1 MATRAFPVLT
11 GVNCAGG
18 EWDWGSTPNPVEG
31 QNYMF
36 VSNQDIDYLAA
47 KGFNFIRLVF
57 SWELLQPTLNGPVL
71 TTGYGATMKARVDY
85 ATSKGLYVLIE
96 PHGASFGNFAK
107 YKGNLVGSAAVPNS
121 AFADFWAKVATIYKS
136 NPRVALGLS
145 NEPNNMGTNQ
155 WFSAAQAAITGIRSA
170 GSTAIIFVDG
180 NDFSAPQTWND
191 TWYDTATPKV
201 SNATAWPTLND
212 PLKNLVVSVHCYFD
226 SGGGGGANDIV
237 STNIMAQRL
246 QPVVN
251 WARSQGFMV
260 HLSEFGAS
268 SATSTSAA
276 AVADA
281 CNYIK
286 MNSDVM
292 MGWAWWGYGP
302 PVWWGGYTFTLCP
315 TNNYATDNSKIS
327 WLRPFMAPLQ
337 NPGDFTGTPVP
348 TPVPTPTPGGSVPTN
363 PVAFTKNTVFA
374 LNTPQSNYWVFVP
387 TAYDSSH
394 ATPTKMF
401 VWLHGCGGQSQND
414 VSMVSNVT
422 GQNWISVA
430 VGGREGACWSNMAT
444 DGPKILAAIADM
456 KTHFNIDPKQV
467 YLGGYSSGGDIGYPL
482 LFTNAGLFAGGMFE
496 NTSPDNSA
504 FTASQTASWKVN
516 IAHLAHLS
524 DTTYPI
530 NSTRSNM
537 TTLRNNGFP
546 VTLIEKPGTHYDA
559 DSGATGTAYDL
570 RNFLLPFLNAGWVSG
585 ASTIPVPIPTP
596 TPTPTP
602 VPPPTAVPNI
612 VLTHTT
618 AKAPGDQ
625 GLSVKKIVPVG
636 MDVPAGTYTMSI
648 QTRTTFSDQ
657 GSFVAS
663 VILTNAHTNVDLSW
677 QEMVVDLRGHVISN
691 IWGAEVLST
700 NPATGFVT
708 IRPVGGIPMMV
719 LSQGK
724 NGFGFYLTRSTT
736 TAALNYQVLVKSVKW

>member
-11 GVNCAGG
+11 GANCAGA

-36 VSNQDIDYLAA
+36 VSNQDIDYLAT

-71 TTGYGATMKARVDY
+71 TTGYGATLKARVDY

-107 YKGNLVGSAAVPNS
+107 YKGDLVGSAAVPNS
-121 AFADFWAKVATIYKS
+121 AFADFWTKVAAIYKS

-145 NEPNNMGTNQ
+145 NEPNNMSTTQ
-155 WFSAAQAAITGIRSA
+155 WFSAAQTAITGIRST
-170 GSTAIIFVDG
+170 GSTAMIFVDG
-180 NDFSAPQTWND
+180 NGFSAPQSWND
-191 TWYDTATPKV
+191 SWYDTATTKV
-201 SNATAWPTLND
+201 SNATAWSSLND

-226 SGGGGGANDIV
+226 AAGGGGANDVV

-246 QPVVN
+246 QPVVD
-251 WARSQGFMV
+251 WARTRGFKV
-260 HLSEFGAS
+260 HLSEFAAS

-276 AVADA
+276 AVASA
-281 CNYIK
+281 CSYIAA
-286 MNSDVM
+286 NSDVM

-302 PVWWGGYTFTLCP
+302 PAWWGGNTFTICP
-315 TNNYATDNSKIS
+315 TNNYVTDNVKIS
-327 WLRPFMAPLQ
+327 WLKPFMAPLQ
-337 NPGDFTGTPVP
+337 NPGDFTGVPVP
-348 TPVPTPTPGGSVPTN
+348 TSLPPGGSVPTN
-363 PVAFTKNTVFA
+363 PVPFTKNTVFT
-374 LNTPQSNYWVFVP
+374 LTTPQSNYWVYVP
-387 TAYDSSH
+387 TSYDSSH

-401 VWLHGCGGQSQND
+401 VWLHGCGGQSQYD
-414 VSMVSNVT
+414 VSMVSYVT

-482 LFTNAGLFAGGMFE
+482 LFTNANLFAGGIFE
-496 NTSPDNSA
+496 NTTPNSSA
-504 FTASQTASWKVN
+504 FTASQTAGWKVN

-524 DTTYPI
+524 DATYPI
-530 NSTRSNM
+530 AATRTNM
-537 TTLRNNGFP
+537 TALRSNGFP
-546 VTLIEKPGTHYDA
+546 VTLIEKSGTHYDA
-559 DSGATGTAYDL
+559 DSGTTGTAYDL

-585 ASTIPVPIPTP
+585 APTVPV
-596 TPTPTP
+596 PTPTP
-602 VPPPTAVPNI
+602 VPSPTAVPNI
-612 VLTHTT
+612 VPTHTT

-625 GLSVKKIVPVG
+625 GISVKKVVATG
-636 MDVPAGTYTMSI
+636 MDVPAGTYAMTV
-648 QTRTTFSDQ
+648 QTRTTFSNQ
-657 GSFVAS
+657 TSFVAS
-663 VILTNAHTNVDLSW
+663 VILTNAHANVDLSW
-677 QEMVVDLRGHVISN
+677 QEMVIDLRGHVISSM
-691 IWGAEVLST
+691 WGVEVLNT
-700 NPATGFVT
+700 NATTGFVT
-708 IRPVGGIPMMV
+708 IRPTGGVPMSV

-724 NGFGFYLTRSTT
+724 NGFGFYLTRSAGAT
-736 TAALNYQVLVKSVKW
+736 LNYQVLVKSVKW